1 MSELQRIGGT
11 EGITVLIAED
21 SPTQAQR
28 LRRILERNGWKTLTA
43 VNGREALEMARLHRP
58 ALLISD
64 VVMPEMDGYELT
76 RSLKGDPAL
85 REVPVILVTTMADPQ
100 DVIRGLECGA
110 DCFILKPLDEQH
122 LVGRVQYML
131 LNREFR
137 QVSDTGMGVEI
148 HFNGQRHYITA
159 DRLQI
164 LNLLLSTYDA
174 AMQRNQELSASQ
186 DTLQHRTAELGAA
199 NSFLDSVI
207 ENIPVAIFI
216 ADAIE
221 LRHVRMNR
229 AAEALIGSTRD
240 EILGQT
246 VFTILPPNEAAA
258 FQDECRRVLLDGVV
272 RDTTW
277 LQVKTYRGMRDIYTR
292 MVPVIDGDGEP
303 HHLLVM
309 CDDVTDELRA
319 QADLKALNAELER
332 ARQQAEDATRM
343 KSEFLANMSHEIRT
357 PMNAILGMAQLAL
370 KTDLDDRQ
378 HGYVDKILKA
388 GRHLLGIINDI
399 LDFSKVE
406 AGKMELET
414 TEFELDQVL
423 SNIGDL
429 IAQKAVEK
437 NLELVFSV
445 DPAVPRLLVGDPL
458 RLGQVLVNYANNA
471 VKFTERGE
479 IAVLVQLLEESRED
493 VLLYCAVRDT
503 GIGLS
508 PEQCAVLFQSF
519 AQADT
524 STTRRYGGSGLGL
537 AISRNL
543 AELMGGTVGVQS
555 VPGEGSTFWF
565 TARLGKSSRQARV
578 LQPTGR
584 LRNRRVLVVD
594 DNQVVRETFLAMLD
608 NMGFRSAEAASGRQA
623 IEEDELWK
631 TLARCL
637 DRPMPQ
643 PRQPVRMMSDL
654 PPGLPD
660 LAALDAAAGLR
671 RVRGDVPAYRELLR
685 RFAQSQAGMPG
696 RLRLALAGGD
706 IDTARREAHTLRG
719 VAATLGAMSLTGKL
733 EHSLRDDA
741 KEIQVEGMLSSIEA
755 SLGQL
760 VAAIQA
766 MPAEPVA
773 PNAVPVESPG
783 LPALLQQLR
792 VLLEAGDVEALTV
805 FEASADTLRAAGGS
819 DFESLATAVRTF
831 DFETASQQ
839 IAAWMNRPP
848 SATDEGSQE

>member
-1 MSELQRIGGT
+1 MSELQRVGGNNEAVT
-11 EGITVLIAED
+11 ILIAED

-43 VNGREALEMARLHRP
+43 VNGREALEMAREHRP

-76 RSLKGDPAL
+76 RNLKADDAL
-85 REVPVILVTTMADPQ
+85 QDVPVILVTTMSDPQ

-110 DCFILKPLDEQH
+110 DCFILKPFDELH

-131 LNREFR
+131 LNRAFR
-137 QVSDTGMGVEI
+137 QRHDTGMGVEI

-186 DTLQHRTAELGAA
+186 DTLQQRTAELGAA
-199 NSFLDSVI
+199 NNFLDSVI

-216 ADAIE
+216 ADAAE

-240 EILGQT
+240 EIIGQT

-258 FQDECRRVLLDGVV
+258 FQDECRRVLLDGLV

-303 HHLLVM
+303 HHLLIM

-378 HGYVDKILKA
+378 HAYVDKILKA

-479 IAVLVQLLEESRED
+479 IAVLVQLLEQSNDD

-508 PEQCAVLFQSF
+508 PEQCATLFQSF

-565 TARLGKSSRQARV
+565 TARLGRSHRQPRM
-578 LQPTGR
+578 LLPTGR

-594 DNQVVRETFLAMLD
+594 DNQVVRETFLSMLD
-608 NMGFRSAEAASGRQA
+608 NMGFRSADAASGRQA
-623 IEEDELWK
+623 IEAI
-631 TLARCL
+631 LAARRAGDDFDVVLL
-637 DRPMPQ
+637 DWQMPEVDGIEIA
-643 PRQPVRMMSDL
+643 RRIRLLDL
-654 PPGLPD
+654 PSMPHLVLVTAYNRED
-660 LAALDAAAGLR
+660 ALRGARGAGIAEVLIKPVSSSLLFDTLIEVLSFRDAAPVL
-671 RVRGDVPAYRELLR
+671 ELEPSR
-685 RFAQSQAGMPG
+685 APTRAAPEPSP
-696 RLRLALAGGD
+696 LAG
-706 IDTARREAHTLRG
+706 ARILLVEDNELNQDVARG
-719 VAATLGAMSLTGKL
+719 
-733 EHSLRDDA
+733 
-741 KEIQVEGMLSSIEA
+741 
-755 SLGQL
+755 
-760 VAAIQA
+760 
-766 MPAEPVA
+766 
-773 PNAVPVESPG
+773 
-783 LPALLQQLR
+783 
-792 VLLEAGDVEALTV
+792 LLEAGGAVVDLAENGAVALGI
-805 FEASADTLRAAGGS
+805 LLAAP
-819 DFESLATAVRTF
+819 DHTYT
-831 DFETASQQ
+831 
-839 IAAWMNRPP
+839 
-848 SATDEGSQE
+848 